1 MMPKTNMS
9 GLNDAKNKYVRF
21 EWCQKQICQVWM
33 MSKTNMSG
41 LNDVKNQIN
50 THLQSILCIFTFT
63 KMEFLVA
70 YEDRHYKHGF
80 SRYLTPLTTTKNISS
95 HGTSLLSSHGTS
107 LLSSHGTSLISSHG
121 TSLISNHFKRRDNFL
136 YHSVFSSITP

>member
-1 MMPKTNMS
+1 
-9 GLNDAKNKYVRF
+9 
-21 EWCQKQICQVWM
+21 
-33 MSKTNMSG
+33 MSG

-107 LLSSHGTSLISSHG
+107 LISSHG

-136 YHSVFSSITP
+136 YHSVFSSITPQCFVMMLSSLNVFAENIVEYVQVFLNVCLYVLPLEIQLSRGEG

>member
-1 MMPKTNMS
+1 
-9 GLNDAKNKYVRF
+9 
-21 EWCQKQICQVWM
+21 
-33 MSKTNMSG
+33 MSG

-107 LLSSHGTSLISSHG
+107 LISSHG

-136 YHSVFSSITP
+136 YHSVFSSITPQCFVMMLSSLNVFAENIVEYVQVFLNVCLYVLPLEIQLSRGGG

>member
-1 MMPKTNMS
+1 
-9 GLNDAKNKYVRF
+9 
-21 EWCQKQICQVWM
+21 
-33 MSKTNMSG
+33 MSG

-107 LLSSHGTSLISSHG
+107 LISSHG

-136 YHSVFSSITP
+136 YHSVFSSITPQCFVMMLSSLNVFAEHIVEYVQVFLNVCLYVLPLEIQLSRGGG

>member
-1 MMPKTNMS
+1 
-9 GLNDAKNKYVRF
+9 
-21 EWCQKQICQVWM
+21 M
-33 MSKTNMSG
+33 MSKT
-41 LNDVKNQIN
+41 K
-50 THLQSILCIFTFT
+50 SILCIFTFT

-107 LLSSHGTSLISSHG
+107 LISSHG

-136 YHSVFSSITP
+136 YHSVFSSITPQCFVMMLSSLNVFAENIVEYVQVFLNVCLYVLPLEIQLSRGEG